1 MMEWMIT
8 VRTAAHSD
16 MDDAKG
22 FIRKLFPKAMVSVS
36 DDDLIILA
44 EYNNRIVGFAHM
56 IDDGDRMILQG
67 LGVDGEARGRGVGT
81 LLLTHILNTIEED
94 IPVMLKVKVMNPAVD
109 LYARHGFFVKRSNDH
124 TLTLVRKPNA

>member
-8 VRTAAHSD
+8 LRTAMHSD

-22 FIRKLFPKAMVSVS
+22 FIRKLFPRAMVSVA
-36 DDDLIILA
+36 DDDVIILA

-56 IDDGDRMILQG
+56 IDEGDRMVLQG

-81 LLLTHILNTIEED
+81 LLLQHILNSIDED
-94 IPVMLKVKVMNPAVD
+94 VPVMLKVKAMNPAVD
-109 LYARHGFFVKRSNDH
+109 LYARHGFFVKRMNDH